1 MSKFLSQGKVL
12 LGTTLTAAV
21 FLSGCGSDLDEFV
34 ATNTTNIIA
43 PVAVNDAFNA
53 LGNATVNQA
62 AAGVLAND
70 AINGG
75 SISSYDAVGNQGGT
89 IVLNADGSFAYTPV
103 FGFVGQ
109 ETFAYTLSNNAGSS
123 TATVTMTSTGSG
135 FFVDNTAAPGG
146 NGSQASPFNT
156 LAAAISAANA
166 GDTIYVSR
174 GNGTSAG
181 LAGAIA
187 LPAGVNLVGEGAGLV
202 VAQTIEPQGQ
212 PPLITGPITCGG
224 SNTISGFT
232 IDGSGSQAII
242 INAVGDVTISNNSI
256 SNATNEQILCTD
268 ITGTVTISNNTFSD
282 PVSDPN
288 TDFITVTNI
297 NTNGDI
303 SVTNNIFKND
313 DGNSMEDLIE
323 IETNGTSVMDLTFS
337 GNEAIGLTSDDFQF
351 GLYLVCFD
359 TSQVSVTVDDN
370 DFTNFTGG
378 PIGIYASDPGV
389 KLGGSISNNRITDVS
404 DDDAI
409 HTLINDDTVAISGN
423 VVTNVDDDAIQLETE
438 DLGGTFI
445 VTNNNLSNAGN
456 DAINFDDSLD
466 NDVFLAIRDN
476 TLTDSAFYA
485 LYVNWDGTG
494 DLCLDITGN
503 TVDDDMY
510 FNNDGT
516 GAINLER
523 KDAPQGGPL
532 DAVGVNNFTAGSPN
546 YVGGTINS
554 VDPGFCAIP

>member
-109 ETFAYTLSNNAGSS
+109 ETFAYTLSNNSGSS

-146 NGSQASPFNT
+146 NGSQASPFDT

-242 INAVGDVTISNNSI
+242 INAVGDVTISDNSI

-282 PVSDPN
+282 PVSDFN
-288 TDFITVTNI
+288 TDFITVTNVDA
-297 NTNGDI
+297 NGDV

-313 DGNSMEDLIE
+313 DENDVDGLFEVDAS
-323 IETNGTSVMDLTFS
+323 GTSVMALTFS
-337 GNEAIGLTSDDFQF
+337 GNEAIGLTPDDFVHGF
-351 GLYLVCFD
+351 YLDCYD

-370 DFTNFTGG
+370 DFTNFTYE
-378 PIGIYASDPGV
+378 PIGIHAYDPGV

-409 HTLINDDTVAISGN
+409 HTLINDDTVTISGN
-423 VVTNVDDDAIQLETE
+423 VVTNVANEGIQLETE

-445 VTNNNLSNAGN
+445 VTNNNLSNAG
-456 DAINFDDSLD
+456 DSAIYFDNSLD

-476 TLTDSAFYA
+476 TLTGSVFDA